1 MIKLIKN
8 YILLVLICLPIV
20 FVIDTYRY
28 TNPFSFKKEFENVE
42 NTYKQNFIKIKTLTE
57 GVKTWHL

>member
-8 YILLVLICLPIV
+8 YILLVIICLPIV
-20 FVIDTYRY
+20 FVIDTYQY
-28 TNPFSFKKEFENVE
+28 TKPFSFKKEFENVK
-42 NTYKQNFIKIKTLTE
+42 NTYEQDFIKIKSFIK